1 MSPLGQFLSDTT
13 VQVNPDEMGC
23 GRRGCFTRAEPR
35 ASLEAA
41 AVHRLSLGW
50 QLPWARS
57 HCLAFVFQN
66 KEKTHFS
73 PPLSGKQETDSYK
86 DSPTYRLG
94 RKKAEF
100 GNIKICSSNADQ

>member
-1 MSPLGQFLSDTT
+1 MSPPGWFLSDPS
-13 VQVNPDEMGC
+13 VQVNPGEMGS

-35 ASLEAA
+35 ASRRLQLSAAQLAA
-41 AVHRLSLGW
+41 AVGTQALPGFCFSELGENTF
-50 QLPWARS
+50 P
-57 HCLAFVFQN
+57 
-66 KEKTHFS
+66 

-94 RKKAEF
+94 RKKVEF